1 MNLDKETRNG
11 YEISPKM
18 KKVWDIQIKMV
29 KKLLEVCA
37 KYNLKVW
44 ADGGTLL
51 GTVRHHGY
59 IPWDDD
65 IDMVMLREDYDKL
78 LQVASKEFED
88 PFFFQDVYTDKS
100 YPRGHSQLRYNGTAA
115 ILPFDINAPFNQSIF
130 IDVFVYDLLPKDKGA
145 LLTAMRKA
153 EFYRNILNRTVWGEI
168 SLRHPRSSFC
178 NLIAKM
184 YVASNGFVKVF
195 ENLQR
200 CYTHYDVKM
209 SDVYSCPMFGF
220 HNTFDIQRK
229 EKQYSD
235 TIYMPFEDIQM
246 PVPVGYDEILTN
258 QYGDYMTP
266 IKAPSLHGSVIFD
279 TERSYTEVLK
289 DIKSG
294 KIDIKKY
301 LNEQDA

>member
-1 MNLDKETRNG
+1 MNLDKEIRNG
-11 YEISPKM
+11 YEISSEM

-29 KKLLEVCA
+29 KKLLEVCT

-78 LQVASKEFED
+78 LQVAPKEFEE

-100 YPRGHSQLRYNGTAA
+100 YPRGHSQMRYNGTTA
-115 ILPFDINAPFNQSIF
+115 ILPGDINCPFNQSIF
-130 IDVFVYDLLPKDKGA
+130 IDIFVYDLLPKNKGA
-145 LLTAMRKA
+145 LVGAMRKA
-153 EFYRNILNRTVWGEI
+153 EFYRFILNRSVWGRY
-168 SLRHPRSSFC
+168 SFFHPKGTVAHLLAR
-178 NLIAKM
+178 M
-184 YVASNGFVKVF
+184 YVAFKGFVNVYEKMQ
-195 ENLQR
+195 E

-209 SDVYSCPMFGF
+209 TDVYSCPMFGI
-220 HNTFDIQRK
+220 HNAFDLQRK
-229 EKQYSD
+229 KDWYSD
-235 TIYMPFEDIQM
+235 TIYMPFEDFQM
-246 PVPVGYDEILTN
+246 PVPVGYDEILTQ
-258 QYGDYMTP
+258 QYGEYMTP
-266 IKAPSLHGSVIFD
+266 VKAPSLHGSVIFD
-279 TERSYTEVLK
+279 TERPYTEVLK

-301 LNEQDA
+301 LNE